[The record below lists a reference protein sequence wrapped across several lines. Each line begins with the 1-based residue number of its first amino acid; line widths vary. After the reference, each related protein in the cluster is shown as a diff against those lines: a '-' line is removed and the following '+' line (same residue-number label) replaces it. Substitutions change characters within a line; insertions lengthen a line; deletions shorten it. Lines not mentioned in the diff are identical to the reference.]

1 VERIVIK
8 APKGRC
14 EECTLKNAVFVPSE
28 LHSSKVLFLAEAP
41 GYHEAQDGR
50 PLVGVAGQDFNDIV
64 EECGGKR
71 EDGNYMNAVTCRP
84 TKVVDGKTYNRTPT
98 DVEIK
103 FCNDRL
109 VEEIESLQPVIIVCM
124 GKVPYVALG
133 GDPKAAMKDVVGS
146 TFAWR
151 GKYDVI
157 VTYHPAAIA
166 HSGGRRTPRGKEI
179 RDEIKK
185 VVAKALATK
194 PSARQLIFDIKAPTR
209 KDTELQ
215 PILVEM
221 NRQKEKCLAWWDSE
235 DKCKSCKQKF
245 YCYPE

>member
-1 VERIVIK
+1 MIK
-8 APKGRC
+8 APMGKC
-14 EECTLKNAVFVPSE
+14 DECPLIKAVFVPSE
-28 LHSSKVLFLAEAP
+28 LHDKSTVLFLAEAP
-41 GYHEAQDGR
+41 GFHEAKEGR

-64 EECGGKR
+64 IECGGTR
-71 EDGNYMNAVTCRP
+71 EDGNYVNAVTCRP
-84 TKVVDGKTYNRTPT
+84 TKVIEGKTYNRTPN

-103 FCNDRL
+103 LCNDRL
-109 VEEIESLQPVIIVCM
+109 ALEIETLQPTIIVCM

-133 GDPKAAMKDVVGS
+133 GDPKMAMKDVVG
-146 TFAWR
+146 TRLLWR
-151 GKYDVI
+151 NRYDVL

-166 HSGGRRTPRGKEI
+166 HSGGKNTERGKEI